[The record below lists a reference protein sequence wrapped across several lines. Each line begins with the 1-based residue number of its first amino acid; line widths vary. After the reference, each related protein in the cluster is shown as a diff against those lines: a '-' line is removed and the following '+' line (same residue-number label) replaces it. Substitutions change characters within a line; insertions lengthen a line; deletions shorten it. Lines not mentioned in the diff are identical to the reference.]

1 MNKITNASRFL
12 FEELVSRIQERSNA
26 VGIAVAIVDRNG
38 KTQYEKFF
46 GYRDQEKKL
55 PIDEDTIF
63 GLASVTKSFVAL
75 SIMQLVEAG
84 KVNLDDPV
92 SKYIPEFTNRNQ
104 KTVKVWHFLCHTAGF
119 YPMHRTII
127 NEIAQ
132 KAGLDENETGDFAF
146 CEKIALEGTK
156 AVAELLDAQTKENGG
171 LIGDPGNYMSY
182 CNDGFGLLSEIVR
195 RVGGENSFAEYV
207 KKHILEPLHMERSS
221 GEYVRPAADANAAV
235 LYKMQKGVMTS
246 GRDYHDNAFSLGGA
260 GSLKS
265 TLADMKKYICMYLNY
280 GKGIDGTRILSQE
293 GVRTMCRPRIDYRP
307 DSHYCFGLAQKKMD
321 DLTVMEHGGSLPG
334 VSSNL
339 SWSYDAG
346 VGVMVLCNTSGV
358 PVSTIADAAMR
369 MYHGR
374 NPIEDRFV
382 YQETEWDAEKRT
394 RIMRKVS
401 RTFRLEFNRHTESM
415 QCVLYDDQLVDKAFS
430 PLFKVCEVLFVRMGE
445 TFLVRI
451 AKKLSLCVLRVLFE
465 HCGKFIGDC
474 RLHFPL
480 ADEACQNGVV
490 YGNICLCLL

>member
-132 KAGLDENETGDFAF
+132 KAGLDESETGDFAF

-221 GEYVRPAADANAAV
+221 GEYVRPAADANAAI

-280 GKGIDGTRILSQE
+280 GRGIDGTRILSQE

-307 DSHYCFGLAQKKMD
+307 ESHYCFGLSQKKLD

-382 YQETEWDAEKRT
+382 YRETEWDAEKRKA
-394 RIMRKVS
+394 MCG
-401 RTFRLEFNRHTESM
+401 TFRSDEDNNITIFEKDGNLAVKE
-415 QCVLYDDQLVDKAFS
+415 
-430 PLFKVCEVLFVRMGE
+430 GE
-445 TFLVRI
+445 TLLRFVPVQEFLGIVRNPDKDGYVRFFENENGEI
-451 AKKLSLCVLRVLFE
+451 FAIGYGGRMLPRV
-465 HCGKFIGDC
+465 KD
-474 RLHFPL
+474 
-480 ADEACQNGVV
+480 
-490 YGNICLCLL
+490 

>member
-1 MNKITNASRFL
+1 M
-12 FEELVSRIQERSNA
+12 
-26 VGIAVAIVDRNG
+26 
-38 KTQYEKFF
+38 
-46 GYRDQEKKL
+46 

-84 KVNLDDPV
+84 KVDLDDPV

-104 KTVKVWHFLCHTAGF
+104 KPIKVWHFLCHTAGF

-221 GEYVRPAADANAAV
+221 GEYVRPAADANAAI

-307 DSHYCFGLAQKKMD
+307 DSHYCFGLAQKKLD

-382 YQETEWDAEKRT
+382 YQETEWDAEKRKA
-394 RIMRKVS
+394 MCG
-401 RTFRLEFNRHTESM
+401 TFRSDEDNNITIFEKDGNLAVKE
-415 QCVLYDDQLVDKAFS
+415 
-430 PLFKVCEVLFVRMGE
+430 GE
-445 TFLVRI
+445 TLLRFVPVQEFLGIVRNPDKDGYVRFFENENGEI
-451 AKKLSLCVLRVLFE
+451 FAIGYGGRMLPRV
-465 HCGKFIGDC
+465 KD
-474 RLHFPL
+474 
-480 ADEACQNGVV
+480 
-490 YGNICLCLL
+490 

>member
-12 FEELVSRIQERSNA
+12 FEELVSRIQERSSA

-84 KVNLDDPV
+84 KVDLDDPV

-104 KTVKVWHFLCHTAGF
+104 KPIKLWHFLCHTAGF

-235 LYKMQKGVMTS
+235 LYKMQNGVMTS

-307 DSHYCFGLAQKKMD
+307 DSHYCFGLAQKKLD
-321 DLTVMEHGGSLPG
+321 DLITKKTLHEASLPPTAWLIDPVFPDIIKEYI
-334 VSSNL
+334 VSYAVNERDL
-339 SWSYDAG
+339 
-346 VGVMVLCNTSGV
+346 
-358 PVSTIADAAMR
+358 
-369 MYHGR
+369 
-374 NPIEDRFV
+374 DRFTKLARANSV
-382 YQETEWDAEKRT
+382 LGLSAFL
-394 RIMRKVS
+394 S
-401 RTFRLEFNRHTESM
+401 RALEDWPANKKLQKIAVT
-415 QCVLYDDQLVDKAFS
+415 
-430 PLFKVCEVLFVRMGE
+430 PPGEVLNY
-445 TFLVRI
+445 
-451 AKKLSLCVLRVLFE
+451 FE
-465 HCGKFIGDC
+465 YYVGLLGNVDRKS
-474 RLHFPL
+474 
-480 ADEACQNGVV
+480 VV
-490 YGNICLCLL
+490 

>member
-38 KTQYEKFF
+38 NTQYEKFF
-46 GYRDQEKKL
+46 GYRDQERKL

-84 KVNLDDPV
+84 KVDLDDPV

-104 KTVKVWHFLCHTAGF
+104 KPIKVWHFLCHTAGF

-221 GEYVRPAADANAAV
+221 GEYVRPAADANAAI

-307 DSHYCFGLAQKKMD
+307 ESHYCFGLSQKKLD
-321 DLTVMEHGGSLPG
+321 DLTVMEHGGSRREFRQIYPG
-334 VSSNL
+334 RMMLEWALWYCATRRACRLARLRMQQCGCIMEEIRSRTDL
-339 SWSYDAG
+339 FIRRR
-346 VGVMVLCNTSGV
+346 SG
-358 PVSTIADAAMR
+358 
-369 MYHGR
+369 
-374 NPIEDRFV
+374 
-382 YQETEWDAEKRT
+382 
-394 RIMRKVS
+394 MRKRERRCAAPSVQMKITIS
-401 RTFRLEFNRHTESM
+401 RSL
-415 QCVLYDDQLVDKAFS
+415 
-430 PLFKVCEVLFVRMGE
+430 
-445 TFLVRI
+445 
-451 AKKLSLCVLRVLFE
+451 KKMEIWQSKRERRFFDLCR
-465 HCGKFIGDC
+465 C
-474 RLHFPL
+474 RNF
-480 ADEACQNGVV
+480 
-490 YGNICLCLL
+490 